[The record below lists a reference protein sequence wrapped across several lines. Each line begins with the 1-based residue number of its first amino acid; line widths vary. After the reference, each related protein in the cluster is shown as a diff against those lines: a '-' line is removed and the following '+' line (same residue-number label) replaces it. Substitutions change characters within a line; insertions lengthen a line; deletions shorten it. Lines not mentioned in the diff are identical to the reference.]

1 MTLFRERET
10 YRLDISDARSST
22 ILHPEKVIL
31 HFGARNNQ
39 DIGALCYLQ
48 RSAKRTGRL
57 HRPVDLRSLNKQR
70 CRIIADVIKYLAE
83 RLEHSGTSRSTL
95 SELATSFIAFID
107 WCDISD
113 HQNVLDSNQNAKAG
127 FREYVWYLQ
136 ERIRRGEIKPTYAYG
151 LQQAVLQVISDL
163 LNIVDLEEGIN
174 LVIGYRN
181 NLDSTNPQDNADS
194 GRVLALCDALFEGL
208 SEFVLNNLPYPFSL
222 KVPATLNCNNNQLW
236 VMPIHVWCMPPHL
249 RSQQAKNAPR
259 NLAWDYQNGCIQT
272 FDNIIHRYSSK
283 YAAENG
289 INHAHKTLAD
299 ANSNTHHYSRLS
311 RATTAS
317 SSFFQLFLANTG
329 MNLESATTLV
339 WHSDYEIVQSRQ
351 GFRQIKA
358 RAGYKSTSF
367 EIQTKFVK
375 KFKKYLK
382 LRSYLLRD
390 DTCDL
395 LFFSRGRTFIGKPT
409 RLPDSLTT
417 NFSRVLRNIDPLIP
431 NFGAR
436 QWRANKSDWLLRNH
450 DPGTTATLLQNKEQT
465 VLKHYSAG
473 SESRATE
480 EMGKYFEHLSLL
492 RNGECEP
499 SGTID
504 SAIGKCSRFGE
515 AEATEVDPPVPPN
528 CYQPEGCLF
537 CKRYLLHAD
546 EIDARKLVSFRY
558 CISQTAHLS
567 ACSDHF
573 ESIFGPVKYR
583 INVILDLIKNSGK
596 KEADMINRII
606 SEVEEDELLSPYWA
620 DKLCMLIELG
630 VINE

>member
-1 MTLFRERET
+1 MTMLRERET

-22 ILHPEKVIL
+22 ILHPEKVVL
-31 HFGARNNQ
+31 HFGARKNK

-48 RSAKRTGRL
+48 RSPKRTGSL
-57 HRPVDLRSLNKQR
+57 HRPVNLRSLNKLR

-83 RLEHSGTSRSTL
+83 RLEYSGTSKSTL
-95 SELATSFIAFID
+95 SELTTSLIVFID
-107 WCDISD
+107 WCDNSG
-113 HQNVLDSNQNAKAG
+113 HQNVFDSNQNAKDG
-127 FREYVWYLQ
+127 FREYVWHLQ

-151 LQQAVLQVISDL
+151 LQQAVLQILSDL
-163 LNIVDLEEGIN
+163 LNIVNLEEGIN

-181 NLDSTNPQDNADS
+181 NTDSISPQDDADS

-208 SEFVLNNLPYPFSL
+208 SDLVLNNLPYPFAL

-236 VMPIHVWCMPPHL
+236 VMPIHIWCMPPHL
-249 RSQQAKNAPR
+249 MSQRSKNASR
-259 NLAWDYQNGCIQT
+259 NWAWDYQNGCIET
-272 FDNIIHRYSSK
+272 IDNIIHRYSNK

-289 INHAHKTLAD
+289 VKHAHKTLSE

-329 MNLESATTLV
+329 MNLESAITLP
-339 WHSDYEIVQSRQ
+339 WKNDYEIVQSRQ

-382 LRSYLLRD
+382 LRTYLLED

-395 LFFSRGRTFIGKPT
+395 LFFSRGRTFRDKPT
-409 RLPDSLTT
+409 RLPVSLTT

-436 QWRANKSDWLLRNH
+436 QWRANKSDWLLRYH
-450 DPGTTATLLQNKEQT
+450 DPATTATLLQNKEQT

-480 EMGKYFEHLSLL
+480 EMGNFFEHLSLL

-504 SAIGKCSRFGE
+504 SAIGKCSHFGD
-515 AEATEVDPPVPPN
+515 ADATEVDPPIPPN
-528 CYQPEGCLF
+528 CHQPEGCLF

-546 EIDARKLVSFRY
+546 ETDARKLVSFRY

-567 ACSDHF
+567 ASPEHF
-573 ESIFGPVKYR
+573 ESIFGPITYR
-583 INVILDLIKNSGK
+583 INQILDLIKNIGK
-596 KEADMINRII
+596 KETDMINRII
-606 SEVEEDELLSPYWA
+606 SEVEEDELLSPYWS
-620 DKLCMLIELG
+620 DKLHILMDLG